1 MALTT
6 KEKSRIIKEIGL
18 NEKDTGSAEVQVA
31 LLSKEIDK
39 LASHL
44 KKHAQDIHSRRGLIK
59 MVIKRKKLLTYLKK
73 ESEERYAEAIKKLG
87 LKK

>member
-1 MALTT
+1 MSLKT
-6 KEKSRIIKEIGL
+6 KEKSKIIKEVATG
-18 NEKDTGSAEVQVA
+18 EKDTGSSEVQIA

-44 KKHAQDIHSRRGLIK
+44 KKHSQDLHSKKGLIK
-59 MVIKRKKLLTYLKK
+59 MVVKRKKLLAYLQKT
-73 ESEERYAEAIKKLG
+73 SEKRYSAIIKKVG

>member
-44 KKHAQDIHSRRGLIK
+44 KKHAQDIHSRRGLL
-59 MVIKRKKLLTYLKK
+59 RW
-73 ESEERYAEAIKKLG
+73 S
-87 LKK
+87 